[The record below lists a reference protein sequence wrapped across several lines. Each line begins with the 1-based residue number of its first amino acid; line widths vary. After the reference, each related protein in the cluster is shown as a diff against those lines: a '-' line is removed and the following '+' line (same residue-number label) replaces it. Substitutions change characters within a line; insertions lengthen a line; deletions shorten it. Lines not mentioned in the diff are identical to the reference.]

1 LATGTI
7 AAAKARGVASG
18 SLQAPRGPWSG
29 ITITALAWRC
39 RVEHSVM
46 SRYVSNLSTYNRHH
60 KDGLQLITITRRIY
74 GDRRERRVVLTERGR
89 DVARQIAT
97 ALRDPGASTKEASTN
112 CPGQTLT
119 TPYRGS
125 YGSGAIASVTLTK
138 VWKTR
143 ACFSSSG
150 GTDDWEII

>member
-1 LATGTI
+1 
-7 AAAKARGVASG
+7 
-18 SLQAPRGPWSG
+18 
-29 ITITALAWRC
+29 
-39 RVEHSVM
+39 M

-60 KDGLQLITITRRIY
+60 KDGLQLSTITRRIY
-74 GDRRERRVVLTERGR
+74 GYRRERRVVLTERGR
-89 DVARQIAT
+89 DVARQNGSQ
-97 ALRDPGASTKEASTN
+97 RPGASTKEASTN

-125 YGSGAIASVTLTK
+125 YGSGAITSVTLTK

-150 GTDDWEII
+150 DTDDWEII